1 MSNIPAVA
9 RGCEATDKQVHIC
22 TLTTRPKDAEVKKG
36 TTQTAEHLT
45 GELNKKTKAR

>member
-1 MSNIPAVA
+1 MSNVPAVA
-9 RGCEATDKQVHIC
+9 RDVRPQDKQVHIC

-45 GELNKKTKAR
+45 GKLNKKTEAR